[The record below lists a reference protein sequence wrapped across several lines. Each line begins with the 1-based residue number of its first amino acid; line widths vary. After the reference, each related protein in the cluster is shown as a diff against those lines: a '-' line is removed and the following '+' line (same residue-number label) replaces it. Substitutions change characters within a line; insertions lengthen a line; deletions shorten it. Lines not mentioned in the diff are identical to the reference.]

1 VHTES
6 ERFGTGKILHFGNIR
21 ARNESFARAGNDKAA
36 KLRIMCDFGHFFIKA
51 VKKRGIQ
58 RIECLGTVD
67 GENADIAGF
76 FIKKHEKKS
85 SSASVFLFNCN
96 YTPFEGKIKCFL
108 NKYIIIVRSSAEFK
122 QNKAE
127 QPQRCC
133 KPSGPLM
140 QDRREF
146 ILPALPMPPALW

>member
-1 VHTES
+1 MTVHTES

-67 GENADIAGF
+67 GENAD
-76 FIKKHEKKS
+76 
-85 SSASVFLFNCN
+85 VFL
-96 YTPFEGKIKCFL
+96 L
-108 NKYIIIVRSSAEFK
+108 
-122 QNKAE
+122 
-127 QPQRCC
+127 
-133 KPSGPLM
+133 
-140 QDRREF
+140 F
-146 ILPALPMPPALW
+146 ITKGLIHK

>member
-1 VHTES
+1 MTVHTES

-76 FIKKHEKKS
+76 FIKKHEKNPPLPQFSFSTAIILHLK
-85 SSASVFLFNCN
+85 A
-96 YTPFEGKIKCFL
+96 KL
-108 NKYIIIVRSSAEFK
+108 NAF
-122 QNKAE
+122 
-127 QPQRCC
+127 
-133 KPSGPLM
+133 
-140 QDRREF
+140 
-146 ILPALPMPPALW
+146 